1 MPCCPCQCWIGIK
14 GCDHPGLKASAWEI
28 QDKKMA
34 IGSLVHEAVSFIVFR
49 YIVMLPEGSAVSY
62 PLNAVNLV
70 DYLK

>member
-1 MPCCPCQCWIGIK
+1 
-14 GCDHPGLKASAWEI
+14 LKASAWEI

-34 IGSLVHEAVSFIVFR
+34 IGSLVHGAVSFIVFR